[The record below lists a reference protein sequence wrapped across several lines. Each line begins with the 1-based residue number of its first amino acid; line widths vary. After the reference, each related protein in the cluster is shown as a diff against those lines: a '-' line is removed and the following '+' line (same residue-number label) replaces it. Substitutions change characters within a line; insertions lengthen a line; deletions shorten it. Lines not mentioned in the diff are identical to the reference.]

1 MEASSSTSHFDA
13 FASILRS
20 YDSLRSAQEQTT
32 SGEDAVA
39 LLDDDDGIALKF
51 ANVLEGM

>member
-1 MEASSSTSHFDA
+1 MEASSSSSHFDA

-20 YDSLRSAQEQTT
+20 YDSLRSEQGASTT
-32 SGEDAVA
+32 TEDAVA

-51 ANVLEGM
+51 ASVLEGM